1 MQFFGRLIFS
11 GAEILFDSSEM
22 CGLML
27 FPQHLQE
34 SGRLQTEGGL
44 IQNIWWR
51 VFMIATSSTVPLFR
65 LGTLNQPCLSGV
77 FIDNQNLEDKIIE
90 I

>member
-1 MQFFGRLIFS
+1 MSFFGRLRFS
-11 GAEILFDSSEM
+11 GAEILFDSSEI

-27 FPQHLQE
+27 FPQLLQE

-51 VFMIATSSTVPLFR
+51 VFMNATSSTVPLFR
-65 LGTLNQPCLSGV
+65 IGTLNQPCLSGV
-77 FIDNQNLEDKIIE
+77 SIDNQNLEDKIIE